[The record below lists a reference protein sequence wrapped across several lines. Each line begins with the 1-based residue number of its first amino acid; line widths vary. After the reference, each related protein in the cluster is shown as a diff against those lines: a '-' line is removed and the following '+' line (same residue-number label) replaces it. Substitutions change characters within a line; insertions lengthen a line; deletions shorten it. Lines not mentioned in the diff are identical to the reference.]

1 VQRFLQGE
9 IIMKK
14 IVIAADQAGFYL
26 KQDLAAFLQA
36 GGFEVLDLGPVSAEE
51 VPDYPDIASEL
62 ASVLLAGDAQRGIL
76 VCGSGVGAAMA
87 ANKIPGIYAGL
98 CHDTYSARQ
107 GVEHDDMNVIC
118 VGARVIGPAV
128 AYEVVS
134 AFLAAGFKGEERH
147 ARRIGKMKVLEGL

>member
-1 VQRFLQGE
+1 
-9 IIMKK
+9 MK

-26 KQDLAAFLQA
+26 KQDLAEFLEA
-36 GGFEVLDLGPVSAEE
+36 GGFEVLDLGPATAGDT
-51 VPDYPDIASEL
+51 PDYPDIAREL
-62 ASVLLAGDAQRGIL
+62 AGVLLANDAQRGIM

-134 AFLAAGFKGEERH
+134 AFLAAEYKGEERH
-147 ARRIGKMKVLEGL
+147 ARRIEKMKELEGL